1 VVFLPLT
8 SLVLSC
14 LQVLVLS
21 GGALV
26 DGGHPHEL
34 LKKGSGAFVEMVKET
49 GPESEALL
57 REQAEQAW
65 YRNRRR
71 RLSQTSALVR
81 HTWYGE
87 DDDFSYGTSRDDFHD
102 DFDEDDDEEDEM
114 EEEEEEEVVVGEGG
128 GAGEDRASEDSYD
141 AMVSPDEQDLMV
153 LGTLSH
159 EGAQREGCSTDLCGV
174 MVVETGDGRRES
186 AGQGPSSVDPQSPA
200 LNGAALFSD
209 PQSPG
214 FANPQSGVPMPKPSA
229 FATPRPTPPP
239 TVAPSEG
246 ENPEE
251 EPSPVL
257 SDKDAQ
263 GLV

>member
-1 VVFLPLT
+1 M
-8 SLVLSC
+8 
-14 LQVLVLS
+14 LVLS

-87 DDDFSYGTSRDDFHD
+87 DDDFSYATSRDDFHD
-102 DFDEDDDEEDEM
+102 DFEEDEDEDEM
-114 EEEEEEEVVVGEGG
+114 EEEEEEEEVGS

-159 EGAQREGCSTDLCGV
+159 EGGQRDGCSTNLCGV
-174 MVVETGDGRRES
+174 MVVETGDGQRES

-214 FANPQSGVPMPKPSA
+214 FASPQSGVPMPKSSA
-229 FATPRPTPPP
+229 FSTPPTPPP
-239 TVAPSEG
+239 TGTPSEG
-246 ENPEE
+246 EKPEE
-251 EPSPVL
+251 ERSPVL